1 MARQLRF
8 IPFVI
13 ATFMLIC
20 CTSPTHQSLEAI
32 SYCLKEDSL
41 AEAEAYM
48 DLININELNE
58 EEKAIYYLQE
68 AIITYKK
75 YLHPKSFDGINYSID
90 YFSKKRDERNLA
102 EAYFYK
108 AALENEAG
116 LTEKAI
122 NNLKCAEFEAQSIQD
137 VALHHKIDELQCS
150 VFGLSGLYE
159 VSIKYAR
166 RNLEQAIQEKNKNW
180 YVYALDALASAYY
193 LMGKKDSALYYINK
207 ILPYEKYL
215 EKETMAEVYTNIGV
229 ILSYQDIEL
238 AKKYLHK
245 AITFKNYP
253 NAYASLAFIEIG
265 ENNNRQA
272 AKEHL
277 DSALT
282 YSTGKDAI
290 YIVRKLT
297 TLHMEDKEYEKACRV
312 LLKKDSLTSIQNDI
326 KQDLSRIQLRYDI
339 LYKEK
344 RQSDLIHMALIIAI
358 LVVACIAFL
367 IFHHQYRYLKVRK
380 ELMQRQMLIE
390 KYNNKFKD
398 LQLSEKEELRENFIS
413 LQEKQAKAIYKGK
426 QLYDHINEGGSV
438 VNWSKQDYLI
448 FIDYFNLVDASF
460 SIRLETEYNNLSPRY
475 KVYLILQNMGK
486 SDEDIE
492 YIFGIGKSAIRS
504 IKSRIKLKN
513 EENMGNKD

>member
-90 YFSKKRDERNLA
+90 YFSKKGDERNLA

-108 AALENEAG
+108 AALENEVG

-137 VALHHKIDELQCS
+137 AALHHKIDELQCS
-150 VFGLSGLYE
+150 VFGSSGLYE
-159 VSIKYAR
+159 LSLKYAR

-180 YVYALDALASAYY
+180 YVYALDNMASVYHR
-193 LMGKKDSALYYINK
+193 MGKEDSALHYINK
-207 ILPYEKYL
+207 ISAYEKYL
-215 EKETMAEVYTNIGV
+215 KKETMADVYTNIGI
-229 ILSYQDIEL
+229 ILSSHRVDL
-238 AKKYLHK
+238 AKQYLYK
-245 AITFKNYP
+245 AIDLKNSP
-253 NAYASLAFIEIG
+253 NAYAMLANLEIEQHG
-265 ENNNRQA
+265 DRLA
-272 AKEHL
+272 AKNLL
-277 DSALT
+277 DSAIAFT
-282 YSTGKDAI
+282 SDKDVL
-290 YIVRKLT
+290 YIIRKLT
-297 TLHMEDKEYEKACRV
+297 ALYMQDNQYEKACSL
-312 LLKKDSLTSIQNDI
+312 LLKKDSLTCMQDDI
-326 KQDLSRIQLRYDI
+326 KQNLSRVQIRYDM
-339 LYKEK
+339 LHKEK

-398 LQLSEKEELRENFIS
+398 LQLSEKEELRENLIS

-513 EENMGNKD
+513 EENMSNKG